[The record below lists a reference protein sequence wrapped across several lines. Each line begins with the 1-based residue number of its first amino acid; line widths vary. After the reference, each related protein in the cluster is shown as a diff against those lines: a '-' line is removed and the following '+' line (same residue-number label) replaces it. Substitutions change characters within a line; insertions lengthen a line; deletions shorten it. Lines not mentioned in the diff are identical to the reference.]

1 MAALVSFAS
10 WLDTRYPI
18 GAYMMAIK
26 AYVFAF
32 PVGLLD
38 LHFSETRGVP
48 LGVLAG
54 AGLWCSTLLLR
65 QAVVDGGWPNGG
77 AGLPPLIV
85 HELTLRAA
93 LVEVPRYVGML
104 VLTGL
109 LSDLLFSPLHRFM
122 YRPGIYKE
130 LGHKKHHGFTT
141 ELTALA
147 LYHGTLLDDFLMP
160 FTTFIGGVLCVGL
173 LSLAGLEASVF
184 SNVSGY
190 LVVCNTL
197 MSHAHDVRC
206 ARLMA
211 PLPDSLNFVAYHRV
225 HHLHPSR
232 NFGLT
237 EPSDLLWDFIL
248 GVRTILKPEGLDPAA
263 GPGTIR

>member
-1 MAALVSFAS
+1 
-10 WLDTRYPI
+10 
-18 GAYMMAIK
+18 
-26 AYVFAF
+26 
-32 PVGLLD
+32 
-38 LHFSETRGVP
+38 
-48 LGVLAG
+48 
-54 AGLWCSTLLLR
+54 
-65 QAVVDGGWPNGG
+65 
-77 AGLPPLIV
+77 
-85 HELTLRAA
+85 
-93 LVEVPRYVGML
+93 
-104 VLTGL
+104 
-109 LSDLLFSPLHRFM
+109 
-122 YRPGIYKE
+122 
-130 LGHKKHHGFTT
+130 
-141 ELTALA
+141 
-147 LYHGTLLDDFLMP
+147 
-160 FTTFIGGVLCVGL
+160 
-173 LSLAGLEASVF
+173 VF